1 MTVHDGLAMAA
12 VSGVLVALLFFSSGL
27 ARRGKLSPELARKT
41 VHTGMGL
48 LCLPFPWLFSGPL
61 PVVLL
66 GLLALTVMLIIRRS
80 RALRGSMGASLHGVE
95 RQSTGEL
102 MFPLAVAAVFVLA
115 EGRKEFFLIPVL
127 VLALADALSALY
139 GSRHGNTAYLAW
151 KGRKSIEGSFLFF
164 AVAFACSWGPLTY
177 FTDYS
182 RADVIWISLSVAV
195 LSTAIEGILG
205 DGWDNL
211 MVPLG
216 VFLILDQLDA
226 RDSDARAMSALVFFL
241 LFSILW
247 FCRKWS
253 SLNGGALLAALL
265 YGASCLAWGGHIF
278 LAGPIAMFLLHVLVT
293 SQLKGRVELSHAAGA
308 IFLLAVPVL
317 GVLVLLHHGKLTT
330 TSAFAIH
337 TTILAAQS
345 FMMHASTRRALS
357 LPNLRVGF
365 AFVKTVPAILLPA
378 LLLQPERS
386 TAIGCSVALVLA
398 WPVMFDARHHRP
410 DLGPLAKGHHRRR
423 AFVASLCGGITM
435 GLVVGLG

>member
-1 MTVHDGLAMAA
+1 MNLLDVLAMS
-12 VSGVLVALLFFSSGL
+12 VISGLLVALLFFTSGL
-27 ARRGKLSPELARKT
+27 ARRGKLPPELARKT

-66 GLLALTVMLIIRRS
+66 ALLALGVMLMIRRS
-80 RALRGSMGASLHGVE
+80 RALRGSVGASLHGVE

-102 MFPLAVAAVFVLA
+102 LFPLAVAAVFVLA

-127 VLALADALSALY
+127 VLAIADALSALY

-164 AVAFACSWGPLTY
+164 AISFACCWGPLTY
-177 FTDYS
+177 FGDFS
-182 RADVIWISLSVAV
+182 RGDVIWISLSVAV

-216 VFLILDQLDA
+216 VFLILDELDA
-226 RDSDARAMSALVFFL
+226 RDSEARAISALVFFL
-241 LFSILW
+241 LFSLLW

-265 YGASCLAWGGHIF
+265 YAASCLAWGGYIF

-293 SQLKGRVELSHAAGA
+293 RQLKGRVELSHAAGA

-317 GVLVLLHHGKLTT
+317 GVLVLLHHGKITATT
-330 TSAFAIH
+330 AFAVH
-337 TTILAAQS
+337 TTIVAAQS
-345 FMMHASTRRALS
+345 FMMHASTRRTLS

-365 AFVKTVPAILLPA
+365 AFAKTVPAILLPA
-378 LLLQPERS
+378 VFLLPEKP
-386 TAIGCSVALVLA
+386 TFIACMVALLIA
-398 WPVMFDARHHRP
+398 WPVMLDARHHRP
-410 DLGPLAKGHHRRR
+410 DLGPEPKGHHRRR
-423 AFVASLCGGITM
+423 AFVASLCGVITLGI
-435 GLVVGLG
+435 VAWLG

>member
-1 MTVHDGLAMAA
+1 
-12 VSGVLVALLFFSSGL
+12 
-27 ARRGKLSPELARKT
+27 
-41 VHTGMGL
+41 
-48 LCLPFPWLFSGPL
+48 
-61 PVVLL
+61 
-66 GLLALTVMLIIRRS
+66 
-80 RALRGSMGASLHGVE
+80 MGASLHGVE

-102 MFPLAVAAVFVLA
+102 MFPPAVAAVFVLA

-164 AVAFACSWGPLTY
+164 AVAFACSWGPLTH

-182 RADVIWISLSVAV
+182 RGDVIWISLSVAV

-265 YGASCLAWGGHIF
+265 YGASCLAWGGYIF

-308 IFLLAVPVL
+308 IFLLAVPVI
-317 GVLVLLHHGKLTT
+317 GVLVLLHHGKLSTNT
-330 TSAFAIH
+330 AFAVH
-337 TTILAAQS
+337 TTILGAQS

-365 AFVKTVPAILLPA
+365 AFAKTVPAILLPA
-378 LLLQPERS
+378 LLLQTERS
-386 TAIGCSVALVLA
+386 TVIGCFVALALA

-410 DLGPLAKGHHRRR
+410 DLGPQPKGHHRRR
-423 AFVASLCGGITM
+423 AFVASLCGAITM
-435 GLVVGLG
+435 GFVFWFG